1 MKHAMA
7 RLATLA
13 LVWLVGLFGS
23 LDAHAL
29 SCQIVRVDAVF
40 FGLYDP
46 FYNGHTD
53 STGAVVFRCTDV
65 QPTDSVVVEL
75 DRGGSGT
82 FAPRKMSGGG
92 WELAYNLYLDAA
104 RTVVWGDGTSG
115 TGRYGPSLPPENE
128 DVVVTIYGRVPSRQ
142 NLGASS
148 YQDDLVV
155 TLTY

>member
-1 MKHAMA
+1 MKRSMA
-7 RLATLA
+7 RLATLT
-13 LVWLVGLFGS
+13 LVSLAGLFGAS
-23 LDAHAL
+23 DAYAL
-29 SCQIVRVDAVF
+29 TCQIVRIDAVF

-53 STGAVVFRCTDV
+53 STGAVVFRCSDV
-65 QPTDSVVVEL
+65 QPTDSVVVEI

-82 FAPRKMSGGG
+82 FSPRKMSGGS
-92 WELAYNLYLDAA
+92 WDLVYNLYLDAA

-128 DVVVTIYGRVPSRQ
+128 DVTVTIYGRAPSRQ
-142 NLGASS
+142 NLGAAS

-155 TLTY
+155 TLVY

>member
-1 MKHAMA
+1 M
-7 RLATLA
+7 RPRILLATVPLLLA
-13 LVWLVGLFGS
+13 LTASSGRP
-23 LDAHAL
+23 AHAL
-29 SCQIVRVDAVF
+29 TCQIVRIDAVY

-46 FYNGHTD
+46 FYSGHTD
-53 STGAVVFRCTDV
+53 STGSVVFRCSDV
-65 QPTDSVVVEL
+65 QPTDTVVVDI

-115 TGRYGPSLPPENE
+115 TGRYGPSLPPENQ
-128 DVVVTIYGRVPSRQ
+128 DVTVTIYGRAPSRQ
-142 NLGASS
+142 NLGAAS

-155 TLTY
+155 TLVY